1 MNKKENNLTIL
12 EITNIIWENSE
23 KNKKELPAELALQWN
38 NKEWDYNQVSS
49 WLTEY
54 FKVTVNSF
62 NVKESEKQTGG

>member
-23 KNKKELPAELALQWN
+23 KNKKELPTELALQWS

>member
-49 WLTEY
+49 WLTEH